1 LISSLDG
8 AAETADD
15 NNVRTDSE
23 MYVIAHNIMDA
34 GLDPSEQAQYIGEP
48 NRDHRST
55 LDLLQQTSARSRT
68 DEKCPCGP
76 VFATGLFWH
85 TPHHLWQ

>member
-1 LISSLDG
+1 MKAEVGNAPGAVKVDGLISSLDG

-34 GLDPSEQAQYIGEP
+34 GLDPSEQAPIYRGAE
-48 NRDHRST
+48 
-55 LDLLQQTSARSRT
+55 
-68 DEKCPCGP
+68 
-76 VFATGLFWH
+76 
-85 TPHHLWQ
+85 